1 MKFVF
6 LFAIS
11 AITPAAITLP
21 AVAQE
26 KPLCVDA
33 TRNNA
38 YNARPVSLHEVLA
51 RNSTGDMRGVRLSTT
66 CIHIDRAANVG
77 LHSLTQ
83 CIALGDQVS
92 VAIPGGPGEVCRV
105 SGVSKVPEDY
115 AAVKYKY

>member
-1 MKFVF
+1 MKYAV
-6 LFAIS
+6 LFATF
-11 AITPAAITLP
+11 AIVP

-33 TRNNA
+33 SRNSA

-51 RNSTGDMRGVRLSTT
+51 RNSTGDMRGVRLGTT
-66 CIHIDRAANVG
+66 CIHVDRAATVG

-83 CIALGDQVS
+83 CIAKGDEVAVS
-92 VAIPGGPGEVCRV
+92 VPGGPRETCQV
-105 SGVSKVPEDY
+105 SSVSQVPEDY